1 MPQRRR
7 TASDDVWA
15 MARVDYEAGF
25 TAAEVCDHYELGE
38 PALRARVRRDAWTR
52 PDVWRNPGVTLVE
65 IEADRERVFDRQF
78 EGCRD
83 PTPDALANRAWRQ
96 FVHHMLAKRSG
107 EARRWWRIAMDL
119 RAMAARTTTDA
130 DLQEF
135 FEAVD
140 ETEHE
145 ARRVGEDARR
155 QHLAEASERALKARA
170 VRLGEAAAARAAD
183 RGETEP
189 PPASDVSTVSDVSA
203 ESPDPANA
211 APSTAPAASPPSES
225 ASDVSG
231 VSTVSPASTISARP
245 DPAPCGPTDG

>member
-1 MPQRRR
+1 
-7 TASDDVWA
+7 

-38 PALRARVRRDAWTR
+38 PALRARVRREAWTR

-107 EARRWWRIAMDL
+107 EARRWWRLAMDL

-130 DLQEF
+130 DLEEF

-155 QHLAEASERALKARA
+155 QHLVEASERALKARA
-170 VRLGEAAAARAAD
+170 VRCGEPGARAAG
-183 RGETEP
+183 RGKAAP
-189 PPASDVSTVSDVSA
+189 PPVSDVSTVSDVSA

-231 VSTVSPASTISARP
+231 VSPASTIPTRL
-245 DPAPCGPTDG
+245 DPVAVDERMDDVSPAKV